1 MKRKGIPMKAFAC
14 LLAAAMAM
22 SPITGVSA
30 KAADILADKCGC
42 DVIAR
47 FEIDGDAVE
56 VDNLIKLQKRYS
68 DECYVSEYLFL

>member
-1 MKRKGIPMKAFAC
+1 MYAPVRQNTFC
-14 LLAAAMAM
+14 
-22 SPITGVSA
+22 

-47 FEIDGDAVE
+47 FETDGDAVE

-68 DECYVSEYLFL
+68 DECYVSEYLFFIIVHIIKYMLDRINGMI

>member
-1 MKRKGIPMKAFAC
+1 MYAPVRPNTFC
-14 LLAAAMAM
+14 
-22 SPITGVSA
+22 

-47 FEIDGDAVE
+47 FETNRDAVE

-68 DECYVSEYLFL
+68 DE

>member
-1 MKRKGIPMKAFAC
+1 MYALVRQNTFC
-14 LLAAAMAM
+14 
-22 SPITGVSA
+22 

-47 FEIDGDAVE
+47 FETDGDAVE

-68 DECYVSEYLFL
+68 DECYVSEYLFIIVHIIKYMLDRINGII

>member
-1 MKRKGIPMKAFAC
+1 MYAPVRQNTFC
-14 LLAAAMAM
+14 
-22 SPITGVSA
+22 

-56 VDNLIKLQKRYS
+56 A
-68 DECYVSEYLFL
+68 VSYTHLTLPTT

>member
-1 MKRKGIPMKAFAC
+1 MYAPVRQNTFC
-14 LLAAAMAM
+14 
-22 SPITGVSA
+22 

-47 FEIDGDAVE
+47 FETDGDAVE

-68 DECYVSEYLFL
+68 DECYVSEYLFFIIVHIIKYMLDRIKGMI

>member
-1 MKRKGIPMKAFAC
+1 MQLYFNNVCPSQKNTFC
-14 LLAAAMAM
+14 
-22 SPITGVSA
+22 

>member
-1 MKRKGIPMKAFAC
+1 MYAPVRQNTFC
-14 LLAAAMAM
+14 
-22 SPITGVSA
+22 

-68 DECYVSEYLFL
+68 DEC

>member
-1 MKRKGIPMKAFAC
+1 MPKSDKI
-14 LLAAAMAM
+14 L
-22 SPITGVSA
+22 SA
-30 KAADILADKCGC
+30 KQQICLQISV

-47 FEIDGDAVE
+47 FETDGDAVE

>member
-1 MKRKGIPMKAFAC
+1 MYAPVRQNTFC
-14 LLAAAMAM
+14 
-22 SPITGVSA
+22 

-42 DVIAR
+42 VIAR

>member
-1 MKRKGIPMKAFAC
+1 MYAPVRQNTFC
-14 LLAAAMAM
+14 
-22 SPITGVSA
+22 

-56 VDNLIKLQKRYS
+56 VDKEIGRAS
-68 DECYVSEYLFL
+68 CRERV

>member
-1 MKRKGIPMKAFAC
+1 MPQSDKI
-14 LLAAAMAM
+14 L
-22 SPITGVSA
+22 SA
-30 KAADILADKCGC
+30 KQQIYLQISV
-42 DVIAR
+42 DVMLIAR

>member
-1 MKRKGIPMKAFAC
+1 MYAPVRQNTFC
-14 LLAAAMAM
+14 
-22 SPITGVSA
+22 
-30 KAADILADKCGC
+30 KAADILADKCGG

-47 FEIDGDAVE
+47 FDIDGDAVE

>member
-1 MKRKGIPMKAFAC
+1 MYAPVRQNTFC
-14 LLAAAMAM
+14 
-22 SPITGVSA
+22 

-68 DECYVSEYLFL
+68 DECYVSEYRKRPIRGCIEISGCCM

>member
-1 MKRKGIPMKAFAC
+1 MYAPVRQNTFC
-14 LLAAAMAM
+14 
-22 SPITGVSA
+22 

-47 FEIDGDAVE
+47 FETDGDAVE

-68 DECYVSEYLFL
+68 DECYVSEYLFYNCAHN